1 MTFGYPLKVKLH
13 TGQRC
18 LAGLIILVA
27 GVAGSATLSHG
38 QTVIN
43 APTDIAPVFS
53 DSIFDQSNSND
64 GTQSN
69 LPTPVTSEL
78 VEEPE
83 INRRPIDR
91 SNERVGVVERGL
103 NQTRESD
110 PFEPAGIQIGTLRLT
125 TFFKQSIGFTNNQE
139 SSAAG
144 GGGAFSLSE
153 FEAQLRS
160 NWQRHELQLNASGEY
175 EWFFDNTITPK
186 PEFNIDGSLRLDL
199 IDGFSATAGA
209 NYGFATESASSPSLT
224 STAINEPG
232 VHSYGTFLEVARSG
246 GRIDLSLRGSI
257 DRTQYDNAKLS
268 SGGTFSQADRDVNQY
283 GLSARV
289 GYQTG
294 LAYSPFVFGSY
305 SHGVH
310 DLKFD
315 RNGQQRDSD
324 SYELRAGIDF
334 DFGEKLNGEI
344 SAGYIVQEFV
354 DPALADL
361 AGLSLNANLNWSPQR
376 GTDVGVIIGTN
387 LGGGT
392 TAGDSGAITYN
403 VDLAVTHRIRSDLEM
418 TGGVNFAY
426 TEYQDLNRVDNTFTA
441 RAGLE
446 YWVNRN
452 WSLTGDL
459 LYENLDSTV
468 QSNSYNAASI
478 MMGVKVQR

>member
-1 MTFGYPLKVKLH
+1 MTFGNPLKAKLH
-13 TGQRC
+13 TGQKC
-18 LAGLIILVA
+18 LTGLIVLVT

-53 DSIFDQSNSND
+53 DSIIIQSNSDD

-69 LPTPVTSEL
+69 LPTPITTEL

-83 INRRPIDR
+83 INRRPIGH
-91 SNERVGVVERGL
+91 SNERVEVVERGL
-103 NQTRESD
+103 NQTPESD

-144 GGGAFSLSE
+144 SGGAFSLSE
-153 FEAQLRS
+153 FETQLRS

-175 EWFFDNTITPK
+175 EWFFDDSITPK

-199 IDGFSATAGA
+199 IDGFSATAGVS
-209 NYGFATESASSPSLT
+209 YGFATESATSPSLT

-257 DRTQYDNAKLS
+257 DRTQYNNAELS
-268 SGGTFSQADRDVNQY
+268 GGGTFSQADRNVNQY
-283 GLSARV
+283 GISARI

-305 SHGVH
+305 SHAVH
-310 DLKFD
+310 DLKID
-315 RNGQQRDSD
+315 HNGEQRDSD
-324 SYELRAGIDF
+324 NYELRAGIDI
-334 DFGEKLNGEI
+334 DLGEKFNGEV
-344 SAGYIVQEFV
+344 SAGYLVQEFV
-354 DPALADL
+354 DPGLAAL

-376 GTDVGVIIGTN
+376 GT
-387 LGGGT
+387 
-392 TAGDSGAITYN
+392 N
-403 VDLAVTHRIRSDLEM
+403 VVLAVGS
-418 TGGVNFAY
+418 
-426 TEYQDLNRVDNTFTA
+426 NR
-441 RAGLE
+441 
-446 YWVNRN
+446 
-452 WSLTGDL
+452 
-459 LYENLDSTV
+459 
-468 QSNSYNAASI
+468 
-478 MMGVKVQR
+478 

>member
-1 MTFGYPLKVKLH
+1 MTFGNLLKAKLH
-13 TGQRC
+13 TGQKC
-18 LAGLIILVA
+18 LTGLIVLVT

-53 DSIFDQSNSND
+53 DSIIIQSNSDD

-69 LPTPVTSEL
+69 LPTPITTEL

-83 INRRPIDR
+83 INRRPIGH
-91 SNERVGVVERGL
+91 SNERVEVVERGL
-103 NQTRESD
+103 NQTPESD

-144 GGGAFSLSE
+144 SGGAFSLSE
-153 FEAQLRS
+153 FETQLRS

-175 EWFFDNTITPK
+175 EWFFDDSITPK

-199 IDGFSATAGA
+199 IDGFSATAGVS
-209 NYGFATESASSPSLT
+209 YGFATESATSPSLT

-257 DRTQYDNAKLS
+257 DRTQYNNAELS
-268 SGGTFSQADRDVNQY
+268 GGGTFSQADRNVNQY
-283 GLSARV
+283 GISARI

-305 SHGVH
+305 SHAVH
-310 DLKFD
+310 DLKID
-315 RNGQQRDSD
+315 HNGEQRDSD
-324 SYELRAGIDF
+324 NYELRAGIDI
-334 DFGEKLNGEI
+334 DLGEKFNGEV
-344 SAGYIVQEFV
+344 SAGYLVQEFV
-354 DPALADL
+354 DPGLAAL

-376 GTDVGVIIGTN
+376 GTNVVLAVGSTVDGS
-387 LGGGT
+387 T

-403 VDLAVTHRIRSDLEM
+403 GDLAITRQIRNDLEM
-418 TGGVNFAY
+418 TVGVNLEH
-426 TEYQDLNRVDNTFTA
+426 TDYQGLNQTDLTFSA

-452 WSLTGDL
+452 WSFTGDL
-459 LYENLDSTV
+459 RYENLDSTE
-468 QSNSYNAASI
+468 SGNSYDAASV
-478 MMGVKVQR
+478 MLGVKVQR